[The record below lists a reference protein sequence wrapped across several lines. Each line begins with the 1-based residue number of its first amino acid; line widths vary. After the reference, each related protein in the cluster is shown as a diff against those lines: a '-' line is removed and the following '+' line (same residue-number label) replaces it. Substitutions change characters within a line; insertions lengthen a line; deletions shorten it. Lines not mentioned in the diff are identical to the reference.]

1 MERICKYLNDEFVS
15 LKHTKECFQ
24 SNIKSLE
31 KDADNFAERAEKE
44 RSILLIIKSNSLEN
58 SVKENEKEL

>member
-1 MERICKYLNDEFVS
+1 MS